1 MKPIPIK
8 YPNKNLYNKE
18 ICKIFKIKFNKK
30 KRLKIL
36 QKLLSKVNHN
46 QNPNWSNKKM
56 LNNNKFKKL
65 IIEKLKSLII
75 TKKNRLKI

>member
-56 LNNNKFKKL
+56 LNNNKFKK
-65 IIEKLKSLII
+65 INNWKI
-75 TKKNRLKI
+75 KKFNNNKKK